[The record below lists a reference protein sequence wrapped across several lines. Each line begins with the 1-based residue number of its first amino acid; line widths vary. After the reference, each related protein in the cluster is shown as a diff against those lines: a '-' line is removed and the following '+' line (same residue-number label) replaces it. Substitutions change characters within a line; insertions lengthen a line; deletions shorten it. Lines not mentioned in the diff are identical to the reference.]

1 MRNKKTSFL
10 YRLLKPIVKF
20 FYLKI
25 HHQGSENLPEEPC
38 IVVGNHSQNNGPLA
52 CEFYSA
58 RPRYTW
64 CAWNMMHLKEVPA
77 YAFQDFW
84 SQKPKWIQP
93 YFKVM
98 SYVIAPL
105 SVLVFK
111 NANTIPVYRDMRLI
125 NTFRTTVNCL
135 EEGMDVVIFPEK
147 DEKYNHFLYQF
158 QDKFIDVARMYYKKT
173 GKEVS
178 FVPLYLAP
186 RLKTMYYGKPT
197 KFHAD
202 APIDEERQRIKEY
215 LMTEIT
221 NMAVSLPEHTV
232 VPYRN
237 IPKKLYPSNKP
248 KEAPH
253 EKTGG

>member
-1 MRNKKTSFL
+1 MKQKIIAFL
-10 YRLLKPIVKF
+10 YRILKPVVKF
-20 FYLKI
+20 CYLKI
-25 HHQGSENLPEEPC
+25 EHQGAENLPEEPC
-38 IVVGNHSQNNGPLA
+38 IVVGNHSQNNGPLS

-64 CAWNMMHLKEVPA
+64 CAWNMLHLKEVPA

-84 SQKPKWIQP
+84 SQKPKWTHP
-93 YFKVM
+93 YFKLC
-98 SYVIAPL
+98 SYLIAPL
-105 SVLVFK
+105 SVIVF
-111 NANTIPVYRDMRLI
+111 NGANTIPVYRDMRLI
-125 NTFRTTVNCL
+125 NTFRTTVNRL
-135 EEGMDVVIFPEK
+135 EEGFDVVIFPEK

-178 FVPLYLAP
+178 FVPLYIAP
-186 RLKTMYYGKPT
+186 NLKKMFYGKPIQ
-197 KFHAD
+197 FRAN

-215 LMTEIT
+215 LMTEMT
-221 NMAVSLPEHTV
+221 DMAVSLPEHIV

>member
-1 MRNKKTSFL
+1 M
-10 YRLLKPIVKF
+10 
-20 FYLKI
+20 
-25 HHQGSENLPEEPC
+25 
-38 IVVGNHSQNNGPLA
+38 
-52 CEFYSA
+52 
-58 RPRYTW
+58 
-64 CAWNMMHLKEVPA
+64 KEVPA

-84 SQKPKWIQP
+84 SQKPKWTHP
-93 YFKVM
+93 YFKLC
-98 SYVIAPL
+98 SYLIAPL
-105 SVLVFK
+105 SVIVF
-111 NANTIPVYRDMRLI
+111 NGANTIPVYRDMRLI
-125 NTFRTTVNCL
+125 NTFRTTVNRL
-135 EEGMDVVIFPEK
+135 EEGFDVVIFPEK

-178 FVPLYLAP
+178 FVPLYIAP
-186 RLKTMYYGKPT
+186 NLKKMFYGKPIQ
-197 KFHAD
+197 FHAD

-215 LMTEIT
+215 LMTEMT
-221 NMAVSLPEHTV
+221 DMAVSLPEHIV